1 MASGSS
7 LRLPAK
13 CAVIAAVMSFL
24 VPFSAWARSS
34 TLTPSGSTCIPG
46 VAICIDNQGG
56 TAMGSASG
64 GLFMTG
70 SGGSI
75 ASTVM
80 QIGGVQG
87 SNLGTLTLTTGALLT
102 GTLAGGGT
110 FAPGTLTITTSG
122 WNGFSGTL
130 FSGSFGNASS
140 PIQWLFIGKVGSF
153 FEYELIGP
161 VSGMWEG
168 GATVGGQTAQLFF
181 NSRTKYNGGA
191 ITLGS
196 GTTGIVVPEPGTV
209 GLMGT
214 GLLGMGL
221 LVRRKVKTGQN
232 RS

>member
-1 MASGSS
+1 
-7 LRLPAK
+7 
-13 CAVIAAVMSFL
+13 
-24 VPFSAWARSS
+24 
-34 TLTPSGSTCIPG
+34 
-46 VAICIDNQGG
+46 
-56 TAMGSASG
+56 MGSASG